1 MQCLKKKII
10 TINNNAMAIQDE
22 MYKAIEKEIDQT
34 VESGTEKVSVNFE
47 KAKEVAKMLTD
58 LSTSAGDAEALT
70 NQYIANIKNICNS

>member
-1 MQCLKKKII
+1 MRCLKKKII
-10 TINNNAMAIQDE
+10 TINNNTMAIQDE

-58 LSTSAGDAEALT
+58 LSTSVGDADALT